1 MERTLTLETRVLKAV
16 RRQWEELSPEVTRE
30 ISMRT
35 RFAHRTAPLIKDLE
49 FTRLPQNPGRAY
61 RPARLHL
68 GAATHALFLQHR
80 LQVGAAPHALCLQHR
95 LRFKP
100 SARFL
105 QHITATRPSRMVSMR
120 CRHYDLPDFGNAEYD
135 RYQIE
140 SDHASGITLGR
151 VAGTERWG
159 HQP

>member
-1 MERTLTLETRVLKAV
+1 MERTLTLDTHALKAAS
-16 RRQWEELSPEVTRE
+16 RQWNRLSPEVQRM
-30 ISMRT
+30 INMRT
-35 RFAHRTAPLIKDLE
+35 LFAHRTAPLIKDLK
-49 FTRLPQNPGRAY
+49 FTRLPEADNGAY
-61 RPARLHL
+61 RPA
-68 GAATHALFLQHR
+68 R

-100 SARFL
+100 TARFL
-105 QHITATRPSRMVSMR
+105 QHLTSTQPNRMVSTH
-120 CRHYDLPDFGNAEYD
+120 CRHYDLPDFGDAEYD

-140 SDHASGITLGR
+140 SDHASGITLGGR